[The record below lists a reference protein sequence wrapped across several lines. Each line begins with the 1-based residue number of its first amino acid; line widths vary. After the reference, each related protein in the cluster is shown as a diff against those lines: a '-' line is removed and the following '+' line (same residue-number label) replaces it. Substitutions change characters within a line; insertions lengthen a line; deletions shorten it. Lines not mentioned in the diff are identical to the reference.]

1 MKIAPTALPE
11 KMRAAAAE
19 PPIPIVRYK
28 RETKIAAN
36 DLVKF
41 ELKVHPDDEDRT
53 LKYNKTVHRLSADST
68 PEETLLWSRDLK
80 SVIENQRT
88 TTAAGK
94 DATLSRI
101 VREDL
106 WSVAEAQLADANA
119 SKAAKNRGYNAAV
132 NALITKSFPTKALNK
147 QKAYMHHQL
156 GKPPKLK
163 VRPTLCGACP
173 ALKHVLKGV
182 ASFQHQSGP
191 T

>member
-1 MKIAPTALPE
+1 MKTAPTALLE
-11 KMRAAAAE
+11 KKRAAAAE

-41 ELKVHPDDEDRT
+41 ELKVHPDDDDST

-94 DATLSRI
+94 VATLSRI

-106 WSVAEAQLADANA
+106 WSVAEAQLADANV
-119 SKAAKNRGYNAAV
+119 SEAAKNWGYNAAV

-147 QKAYMHHQL
+147 QKAYMHCQL
-156 GKPPKLK
+156 RKPPELK
-163 VRPTLCGACP
+163 VQPY
-173 ALKHVLKGV
+173 VV
-182 ASFQHQSGP
+182 SSS
-191 T
+191 